1 MKKTFLGFI
10 LFLSLAGMAQAA
22 TVSYVDSPMWNTSAL
37 SDYATDGSMM
47 NGMTVTAYL
56 GDGTSQTATFNADG
70 GSESGS
76 AIVSGGWGLW
86 EAGNTYVNDW
96 TFMVYDTFASTIT
109 RIVINAMLGDT
120 VFDVSADA
128 HRSPGS
134 AFGKNTHLYEGTAT
148 YSNPVSVGGIF
159 YGDLY
164 GMLDITLTTP
174 LEGGDRFSFFSDT
187 DNLLIS
193 GDIGPTVTETPEPS
207 TIFLFATGIFGL
219 IAARKFGKHTA

>member
-1 MKKTFLGFI
+1 MKKTVLGFI
-10 LFLSLAGMAQAA
+10 LILTLASMAQAA
-22 TVSYVDSPMWNTSAL
+22 TVSYVDSPMWNTAAL
-37 SDYATDGSMM
+37 TGFETTGAMM

-56 GDGTSQTATFNADG
+56 GDGTSQMATFNADG
-70 GSESGS
+70 GLGSGS
-76 AIVSGGWGLW
+76 AIISGGWGLW
-86 EAGNTYVNDW
+86 MSGDTFSNDW
-96 TFMVYDTFASTIT
+96 TFMVYDTFASTIS

-120 VFDVSADA
+120 VFDAKTGDM
-128 HRSPGS
+128 SPDSYSGT
-134 AFGKNTHLYEGTAT
+134 ATHLYEGTAT

-174 LEGGDRFSFFSDT
+174 LGGGDRFSFSSDT
-187 DNLLIS
+187 DNLSIT
-193 GDIGPTVTETPEPS
+193 GDITPTETPEPS